1 MDKIKESQISFSET
15 QQVSHWWLD
24 GVRMEEVWNHIEVV
38 QSRHPAVEK
47 VRCQLFAMLHWRQ
60 KTRELGTERRLENFS
75 AEPFQSLDRES
86 NSYLSSTACS
96 EIQQL
101 IFSGNFRFFFI
112 CLRWFGW
119 MDGSYWK
126 WPKVLSGD
134 SWKELEAIFQ
144 ELESLPII
152 AHHSNR
158 SQCVFHTTIK
168 HSEFCFRTN
177 TVRNQIN
184 QEYW

>member
-1 MDKIKESQISFSET
+1 MEWEWKKFEITLKLFKADIQWSRKYDVSFSRCCIEGRKLGSSALNVDWRT
-15 QQVSHWWLD
+15 FLLSLS
-24 GVRMEEVWNHIEVV
+24 NHSTENRTHICRQPRV
-38 QSRHPAVEK
+38 QRSNNSSSVK
-47 VRCQLFAMLHWRQ
+47 FFA
-60 KTRELGTERRLENFS
+60 
-75 AEPFQSLDRES
+75 
-86 NSYLSSTACS
+86 
-96 EIQQL
+96 
-101 IFSGNFRFFFI
+101 FFI

-177 TVRNQIN
+177 SVRNQIN